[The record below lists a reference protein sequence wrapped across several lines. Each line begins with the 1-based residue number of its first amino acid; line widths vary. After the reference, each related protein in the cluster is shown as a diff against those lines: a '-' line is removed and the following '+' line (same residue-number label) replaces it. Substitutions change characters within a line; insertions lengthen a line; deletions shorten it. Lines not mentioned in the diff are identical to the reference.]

1 MKKTT
6 SLEKRKSSQFDIWLI
21 AATAT
26 LIIFGLIAIYD
37 SSVVVAFRDFG
48 DRLYYFK
55 NQVAW
60 ATLGF
65 FAILFFSIFD
75 YHKLIKLAPI
85 FMSLAILLLL
95 IVLIPFI
102 GTEVL
107 GARRWISISTFTFQP
122 SEFAKLSIVL
132 YATYLMSKFKDYK
145 ISLADSAL
153 VYFLPIAIA
162 TALVIFQPDL
172 GTALIFI
179 AISLII
185 YFAAGSPIWHFML
198 ALPMVALGAIAA
210 IVTQPYRLERIKAFL
225 DPSYDPSGASYQ
237 INQIIIAIAQGG
249 LFGVGLGASTS
260 KFEFIPEVHNDAIFA
275 VIIEEIGFVG
285 GVMLIGIFLFLTLR
299 ILKIAKDA
307 NDFSGK
313 ILAMGILGLIAVQ
326 SFFNI
331 ASNVALVPLTGVPL
345 PFISYGGS
353 SLFVT
358 LAAIGI
364 LINIKRQS

>member
-1 MKKTT
+1 MKNATLK
-6 SLEKRKSSQFDIWLI
+6 KRKSSQFDVWLI

-26 LIIFGLIAIYD
+26 LVIFGLIAIYD
-37 SSVVVAFRDFG
+37 SSVIVAFRDFG

-60 ATLGF
+60 ATFGF
-65 FAILFFSIFD
+65 FALLFFAVFD
-75 YHKLIKLAPI
+75 YHKLIRLAPI
-85 FMSLAILLLL
+85 FLALSLFLLL

-107 GARRWISISTFTFQP
+107 GARRWINLASFTFQP
-122 SEFAKLSIVL
+122 SEFTKLAIVF

-153 VYFLPIAIA
+153 VYFLPLAIA

-179 AISLII
+179 AIGLII
-185 YFAAGSPIWHFML
+185 YFAASSPIWHFML
-198 ALPMVALGAIAA
+198 ALPVVALGAIAA

-225 DPSYDPSGASYQ
+225 DPTYDPSGASYQ

-275 VIIEEIGFVG
+275 VIVEEIGFVG
-285 GVMLIGIFLFLTLR
+285 GVILIGIFLFLISR
-299 ILKIAKDA
+299 ILKIAKETK
-307 NDFSGK
+307 DFSGK
-313 ILAMGILGLIAVQ
+313 ILAMGILSLIAVQ
-326 SFFNI
+326 SLFNI

-358 LAAIGI
+358 LASIGI